1 MLRKINLKNCI
12 IWITRA
18 QARESERDRAPLA
31 FLRHRSPL
39 SGSASPL
46 SRRNIFLSL
55 DDDCGK
61 SINYFLCKFWE
72 KLLYGLKILHA
83 QAGSTILNRTSG
95 IAANT
100 FSSIA
105 PSLMIESQTFFL
117 NSKNKPFLM
126 VYLRFRKKKL

>member
-1 MLRKINLKNCI
+1 MSLSQIVADKNQFEKLYFLNSACSS
-12 IWITRA
+12 R
-18 QARESERDRAPLA
+18 ARESERDRAPLA
-31 FLRHRSPL
+31 SLRRRSAL
-39 SGSASPL
+39 SGGAAARRQRVGGASTLSA
-46 SRRNIFLSL
+46 RNIFFSL

-105 PSLMIESQTFFL
+105 PSLMIES
-117 NSKNKPFLM
+117 
-126 VYLRFRKKKL
+126 